1 MKKLVAILMTL
12 CLLCAAA
19 ACAENQL
26 PEPFTLRNGIRFG
39 MNLSE
44 VTALEKVR
52 YHDLDVEDTSG
63 PASFTELEY
72 EQMRENDVP
81 CEIKYLFVDD
91 GLVAVKFNYETRF
104 ISYARLKDELTA
116 LYGEAAVLDV
126 PALGNAVYA
135 IDDDGR
141 PERQAESWTVGD
153 TLIVL
158 ELDEDDIDVTYLD
171 LAAPYLR

>member
-1 MKKLVAILMTL
+1 MKKLLAILMTL

-63 PASFTELEY
+63 PVSFTELEY

-116 LYGEAAVLDV
+116 LYGKLLCWTSRHWATPSMPSTMTAGRSGRRR
-126 PALGNAVYA
+126 AGRWA
-135 IDDDGR
+135 IR
-141 PERQAESWTVGD
+141 
-153 TLIVL
+153 
-158 ELDEDDIDVTYLD
+158 
-171 LAAPYLR
+171 